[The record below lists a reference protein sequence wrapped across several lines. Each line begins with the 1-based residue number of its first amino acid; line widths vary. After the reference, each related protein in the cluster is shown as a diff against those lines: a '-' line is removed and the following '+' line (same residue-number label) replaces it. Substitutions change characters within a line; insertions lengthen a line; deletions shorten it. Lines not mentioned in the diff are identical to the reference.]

1 MISQSLSLTADKP
14 YPEKIAESGN
24 AFYVFRFNELKKPDL
39 DKIQQGKEAFEAQL
53 SQAKQAEILNAW
65 LSHLMKQGEVT
76 INEKLM

>member
-1 MISQSLSLTADKP
+1 M
-14 YPEKIAESGN
+14 
-24 AFYVFRFNELKKPDL
+24 KKPDL